1 MGAVA
6 VCSARSGCLRR
17 GVVHGDGKGSAGHA
31 GVGLGWQ
38 TGKLTFTHGPAAL
51 ISYSSTSSRKSRVL
65 IEEQDHVVIDQRHS
79 TLQTRR
85 HGVVGL
91 QQGPP
96 ELAWA
101 ARSECILQERR
112 GSTHKQPQC
121 KPWTCPHTCTW
132 GQLIEPD
139 RLSKVVTDAD
149 AGDGVNWARASDFW
163 PFCTSSMQSNA

>member
-1 MGAVA
+1 MG
-6 VCSARSGCLRR
+6 
-17 GVVHGDGKGSAGHA
+17 
-31 GVGLGWQ
+31 
-38 TGKLTFTHGPAAL
+38 L
-51 ISYSSTSSRKSRVL
+51 ILFPHSTV
-65 IEEQDHVVIDQRHS
+65 EEQDHVVIDQRHS

-121 KPWTCPHTCTW
+121 KPWTCPHTW

-139 RLSKVVTDAD
+139 RLKAIVTAAD

-163 PFCTSSMQSNA
+163 PICTSIMQSNARSPEFRRFRLFQGDLGFSPKVLFISLPVTTKIFSTIIHVLVLYSTLHTA

>member
-17 GVVHGDGKGSAGHA
+17 GVVHGDSGKGSAGHA

-51 ISYSSTSSRKSRVL
+51 ISYSSTSSRKSRAL

-121 KPWTCPHTCTW
+121 KPWTCPHTW

-139 RLSKVVTDAD
+139 RLTLFRRWDPITQSPSENFV
-149 AGDGVNWARASDFW
+149 GARF
-163 PFCTSSMQSNA
+163 P